1 MPVGPREKR
10 DFKVAFISAGSALIG
25 ALVGALVSLLAVTV
39 QVDADRD
46 QEARER
52 RAVSYADFLEAANTY
67 RNEAVYTKQR
77 LATNP
82 QIKLTLGE
90 PALRTYLTSRA
101 RYQASLVQVFV
112 YGSDEAWHRAVLVGR
127 TLPRATGEIERPNVD
142 PAAFTQAYQG
152 FLLVFCAEALAG
164 PRSTCTR

>member
-25 ALVGALVSLLAVTV
+25 ALVGALVSILAVTL
-39 QVDADRD
+39 QLDADRD

-52 RAVSYADFLEAANTY
+52 RAVAYADFLEAANTY
-67 RNEAVYTKQR
+67 RNEAVHAKER
-77 LATNP
+77 IAASR
-82 QIKLTLGE
+82 QIKLTLNE

-101 RYQASLVQVFV
+101 HYQASLVQVFV
-112 YGSDEAWHRAVLVGR
+112 YGSDEAWRRAVLVGQ
-127 TLPRATGEIERPNVD
+127 TLPPATGVIESPNVD
-142 PAAFTQAYQG
+142 PAAFSQAYQG
-152 FLLVFCAEALAG
+152 FLLVFCAEALAT